1 MKLSKFEE
9 QIFKAYSK
17 LNETIKYVKENANKM
32 SADEIEREIF
42 KRCMGIGK
50 EIEDKEGKKYKR
62 HDKVTREYFSIFGK
76 IKVERTRYWRK
87 GESLIIA
94 LDSQCNLPK
103 RSYSYYLQ
111 DIMNSLSITG
121 TFTGAKEKMKKF
133 FNLDIYERAY
143 EDLSQES
150 ISEYE
155 RYYEEKTVPE
165 EKAEGEIQV
174 LSFDGKGVPM
184 IKKEAAKI
192 KGRQGKG
199 EKRQKKKE
207 ALVGTS
213 YTVDKKLRTAK
224 EIAINLIYPER
235 KEEIENKKREYPRAK
250 NILGIHPFGR
260 RMASLRKAKQEVIEE
275 MGNDAMRR
283 NKGNKRPTVVLLDGM
298 PYLYKLVKKGLNEI
312 KEYEVI
318 LDIIHVVEYLY
329 LASHSIYKENS
340 NESRKYVYNQLL
352 SILEGKVGRVIGGMK
367 QIITKRKLTG
377 SQEKAINKAITYLTN
392 HKRFMKYDE
401 YLSKGYP
408 IGTGVVESACKQVVK
423 SRMEGSGMRWSLD
436 GAEGM
441 LLLRSIEK
449 SNDWDSYNDFR
460 ISQQKLKLY
469 ENRTVKQEYLRAA

>member
-1 MKLSKFEE
+1 
-9 QIFKAYSK
+9 
-17 LNETIKYVKENANKM
+17 
-32 SADEIEREIF
+32 
-42 KRCMGIGK
+42 MGIGKEILEEYFKEIKNNDLGK

-76 IKVERTRYWRK
+76 IKVERIRYWRK
-87 GESLIIA
+87 GESLIIP

-111 DIMNSLSITG
+111 EIMNTLSITG

-165 EKAEGEIQV
+165 EKTEGEIQV

-184 IKKEAAKI
+184 IKKEAANI

-213 YTVDKKLRTAK
+213 YTVDKKIRTAD

-235 KEEIENKKREYPRAK
+235 REEIEDEKSEYPRAK
-250 NILGIHPFGR
+250 NIR
-260 RMASLRKAKQEVIEE
+260 RMASLQKAKIEVIEE

-283 NKGNKRPTVVLLDGM
+283 NKGNKRPTIVLLDGM
-298 PYLYKLVKKGLNEI
+298 PYLYKLVKKGLKNI

-340 NESRKYVYNQLL
+340 DESRKYVYNQLL
-352 SILEGKVGRVIGGMK
+352 TILEGKVGRVIGGMK

-377 SQEKAINKAITYLTN
+377 SQGKAINKVITYLTN

-449 SNDWDSYNDFR
+449 SNDWDSYNDFL

-469 ENRTVKQEYLRAA
+469 ENRAVKQEYLRAA